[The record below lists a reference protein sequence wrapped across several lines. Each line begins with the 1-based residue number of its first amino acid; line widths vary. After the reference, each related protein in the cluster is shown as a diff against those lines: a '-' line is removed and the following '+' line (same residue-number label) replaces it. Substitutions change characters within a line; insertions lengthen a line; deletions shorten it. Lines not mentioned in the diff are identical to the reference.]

1 MPGSRA
7 CSPLRTMISEWVFP
21 SLNIP
26 TQRSSEDYIK
36 HASQITFSDLVLG
49 GLISPITF
57 RLDGGVAG
65 IQERFRGPPGS
76 LGPHFLEKLD
86 DLFHQYPK

>member
-1 MPGSRA
+1 
-7 CSPLRTMISEWVFP
+7 MISEWVFP

-49 GLISPITF
+49 GSDFPHHVPPRWRSGWHSGEVQRASRITGATF
-57 RLDGGVAG
+57 
-65 IQERFRGPPGS
+65 
-76 LGPHFLEKLD
+76 LGKIG
-86 DLFHQYPK
+86 